1 MILPII
7 QAPDARLLQPSL
19 PVGLLSTVLGDLF
32 GALIDTR
39 INHDGVG
46 LSRYYGASA
55 TIPEKTYEESG

>member
-19 PVGLLSTVLGDLF
+19 PVGMLSTVLGDLF

-39 INHDGVG
+39 IKHLLPKVEGKY
-46 LSRYYGASA
+46 LKL
-55 TIPEKTYEESG
+55 PLK

>member
-7 QAPDARLLQPSL
+7 QAPDGRLLQPSL
-19 PVGLLSTVLGDLF
+19 PVGMLSTVLGDLF

-46 LSRYYGASA
+46 LWA
-55 TIPEKTYEESG
+55 IPGRRPPAGVRG